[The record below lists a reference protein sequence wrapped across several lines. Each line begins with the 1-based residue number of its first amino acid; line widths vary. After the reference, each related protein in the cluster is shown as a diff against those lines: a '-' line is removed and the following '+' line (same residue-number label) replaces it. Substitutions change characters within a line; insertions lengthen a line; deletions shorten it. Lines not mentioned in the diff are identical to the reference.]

1 MKPRGISGNYKLEI
15 SRKPREENTMKIIE
29 LALALCLIIAFVAI
43 QHNDAFAQCKAKE
56 SCYVADDTGPN
67 PICSTS
73 TYNACD
79 NWLLWDIYFD
89 RTLLEEEQP
98 TLVCAIQNSGWTHT
112 IHSHLFAPGQSH
124 HVDGTHYCSSK
135 SNHKI
140 TITRYGPTYYFEEIT
155 VAAVYVADDPTK

>member
-1 MKPRGISGNYKLEI
+1 MKNHILTSAGFMTAVLVIV
-15 SRKPREENTMKIIE
+15 
-29 LALALCLIIAFVAI
+29 FVA
-43 QHNDAFAQCKAKE
+43 NSMAFAQCKAKE

-79 NWLLWDIYFD
+79 NWLLWDIYVD
-89 RTLLEEEQP
+89 RTEMEEYQP
-98 TLVCAIQNSGWTHT
+98 NLVCAIQNSGWSQT
-112 IHSHLFAPGQSH
+112 IHSHLFDPGQSH

-140 TITRYGPTYYFEEIT
+140 TITRYGPTGYFEEIT